1 MAVNRDLIETIK
13 KTDEY
18 KNGLTI
24 LGDPDDY
31 ATDTIIQ
38 FIGFFFIMTIHEKGN
53 IEGLNQFIRQMGITA
68 QGADDGIMLHYEDEE
83 GLLMA
88 FTYIVGRNS
97 KEYFE
102 LVSIMTEESAGKF
115 VTAGVGLAAF
125 CIDPIA

>member
-97 KEYFE
+97 KE
-102 LVSIMTEESAGKF
+102 
-115 VTAGVGLAAF
+115 
-125 CIDPIA
+125 